1 MDILKVENIG
11 KHYLSQWLFRNIS
24 FNLNTGESIAITGH
38 NGSGKSTLLQIVYG
52 LVQQSEGALFFNE
65 RSIEKPEL
73 VFSMTTPSLELPM
86 DFSMND
92 ILAFYQSLNK
102 ISIDSEVFGQ
112 QSMFSTKQMKQP
124 LKNFSSGMLQRFKT
138 ALCLYSDSPIL
149 LLDEPLSNMD
159 SKGEKWYQNC
169 INEIKDNKIILFAGN
184 QKEEI
189 ELATNLIEIA

>member
-1 MDILKVENIG
+1 MDNLKVENIG

-24 FNLNTGESIAITGH
+24 FSLNTGESIAITGH

-52 LVQQSEGALFFNE
+52 LVQQSEGGIFFNDKSVE
-65 RSIEKPEL
+65 NPEL
-73 VFSMTTPSLELPM
+73 IFSITTPSLELPM

-92 ILAFYQSLNK
+92 ILKLYQSLNK
-102 ISIDSEVFGQ
+102 ISMDSDVFGLK
-112 QSMFSTKQMKQP
+112 SMFTNKQMKQP

-159 SKGEKWYQNC
+159 LKGEKWYQNC
-169 INEIKDNKIILFAGN
+169 INEIQNNKIILFAGN
-184 QKEEI
+184 QKNEI
-189 ELATNLIEIA
+189 ELATKLIEIV

>member
-1 MDILKVENIG
+1 MDILKVDNIG

-52 LVQQSEGALFFNE
+52 LVQQSEGAVFFNE
-65 RSIEKPEL
+65 RSVEKPEL

-92 ILAFYQSLNK
+92 ILVFYQSLNK
-102 ISIDSEVFGQ
+102 ISVDSEVFGQ
-112 QSMFSTKQMKQP
+112 QSMFSNKQMKQP

-138 ALCLYSDSPIL
+138 SLCLYSDSPIL

-184 QKEEI
+184 QKNEI
-189 ELATNLIEIA
+189 ELATNLIEIV

>member
-1 MDILKVENIG
+1 MDNLKVENIG

-24 FNLNTGESIAITGH
+24 FSLNTGESIAITGH

-52 LVQQSEGALFFNE
+52 LVQQSEGSVFFNE
-65 RSIEKPEL
+65 KSIEKPEL
-73 VFSMTTPSLELPM
+73 VFSITTPSLELPL

-92 ILAFYQSLNK
+92 ILKLYQSLSK
-102 ISIDSEVFGQ
+102 ISMDSDVFGLH
-112 QSMFSTKQMKQP
+112 SMFSNKQMKQP

-138 ALCLYSDSPIL
+138 ALCIYSDSPIL

-169 INEIKDNKIILFAGN
+169 INEIKNNKIILFAGN
-184 QKEEI
+184 QKNEI
-189 ELATNLIEIA
+189 ELASYFIEII